1 MYPFLLQ
8 LYKIIF
14 NGVLMLKKYIELVKF
29 QHTIFSI
36 PFILIAM
43 IVAVNGWFGW
53 KLLILG
59 IIAAVS
65 ARNFAMAY
73 NRYADRDIDAKNPRT
88 ANRPSVTGEVK
99 EKEMLLFIVVNAVI
113 FVITAYLINSLA
125 FKLSIPI
132 LFILAGYSHFKRFS
146 EFAHLILGISLGLA
160 PIAGAIAVTNSIP
173 CWSVFL
179 AIGVMFWV
187 AGFDVLYSLQDIEF
201 DKKENLH
208 SIPALVGEKG
218 ALFISKM
225 FHVFAVIFWALFAA
239 YSHLGLWGW
248 MAVIIAAGMLYYE
261 HLLVNRDFK
270 NIPKAFFDVNGW
282 LGIIFLIFII
292 LDKV

>member
-1 MYPFLLQ
+1 
-8 LYKIIF
+8 
-14 NGVLMLKKYIELVKF
+14 MLKKYMELVKF
-29 QHTIFSI
+29 SHTIFSI

-43 IVAVNGWFGW
+43 IVAANGWFGW

-73 NRYADRDIDAKNPRT
+73 NRFVDRDIDAKNPRT

-99 EKEMLLFIVVNAVI
+99 EREMLLFIGVNALI
-113 FVITAYLINSLA
+113 FIVTAYLINSLA
-125 FKLSIPI
+125 FKLSISI
-132 LFILAGYSHFKRFS
+132 LFILAVYSHFKRFS
-146 EFAHLILGISLGLA
+146 EFAHLVLGISLGLA
-160 PIAGAIAVTNSIP
+160 PIAGAVAVTNSIP

-179 AIGVMFWV
+179 AIAVMFWV
-187 AGFDVLYSLQDIEF
+187 AGFDILYSLQDMEF

-208 SIPALVGEKG
+208 SIPALIGERG

-225 FHVFAVIFWALFAA
+225 FHIFAVIFWILFAA
-239 YSHLGLWGW
+239 YTKLGFFGW
-248 MAVIIAAGMLYYE
+248 IAVFIAAALLYYE
-261 HLLVNRDFK
+261 QILVNKDFR
-270 NIPKAFFDVNGW
+270 NIPKAFFDVNGF

-292 LDKV
+292 LDKA

>member
-1 MYPFLLQ
+1 
-8 LYKIIF
+8 
-14 NGVLMLKKYIELVKF
+14 MLKKYMDLVKF
-29 QHTIFSI
+29 SHTIFSI

-43 IVAVNGWFGW
+43 IVAADGWFGW

-73 NRYADRDIDAKNPRT
+73 NRYVDRDIDAKNPRT
-88 ANRPSVTGEVK
+88 SNRPSVTGEVS
-99 EKEMLLFIVVNAVI
+99 EKEQIVFIAINALIFIV
-113 FVITAYLINSLA
+113 TAYLINSLA
-125 FKLSIPI
+125 FKFSIPI

-160 PIAGAIAVTNSIP
+160 PIAGAVAVSASIP

-179 AIGVMFWV
+179 AIAVMFWV
-187 AGFDVLYSLQDIEF
+187 AGFDILYSLQDMEF
-201 DKKENLH
+201 DKKYNLH
-208 SIPALVGEKG
+208 SIPALVGESG

-225 FHVFAVIFWALFAA
+225 FHIFAIIFWALFAA
-239 YSHLGLWGW
+239 YAHLGFFGW
-248 MAVIIAAGMLYYE
+248 VAVVIAAVMLYYE
-261 HLLVNRDFK
+261 HILVNRDFK
-270 NIPKAFFDVNGW
+270 NIPKAFFDVNGF
-282 LGIIFLIFII
+282 LGIIFLVFII

>member
-1 MYPFLLQ
+1 
-8 LYKIIF
+8 
-14 NGVLMLKKYIELVKF
+14 
-29 QHTIFSI
+29 
-36 PFILIAM
+36 M
-43 IVAVNGWFGW
+43 IVAADGWFGW

-59 IIAAVS
+59 IVAAVS

-73 NRYADRDIDAKNPRT
+73 NRFVDRDIDVKNPRT
-88 ANRPSVTGEVK
+88 SNRPSVTGEVK
-99 EKEMLLFIVVNAVI
+99 ENEILLFIGINAII
-113 FVITAYLINSLA
+113 FIITAYLINSLA

-132 LFILAGYSHFKRFS
+132 LFVLAGYSHFKRFS

-160 PIAGAIAVTNSIP
+160 PIAGAVAVSDSIP

-201 DKKENLH
+201 DKKEHLH
-208 SIPALVGEKG
+208 SIPAMVGEKG

-239 YSHLGLWGW
+239 YAHLGFWGW
-248 MAVIIAAGMLYYE
+248 MAVIIGAGMLYYE

-270 NIPKAFFDVNGW
+270 NIPKAFFDVNGF
-282 LGIIFLIFII
+282 LGIIFLVFII

>member
-1 MYPFLLQ
+1 
-8 LYKIIF
+8 
-14 NGVLMLKKYIELVKF
+14 MLKKYMELVKF

-43 IVAVNGWFGW
+43 IVAADGWFGW

-73 NRYADRDIDAKNPRT
+73 NRFVDRDIDAKNPRT
-88 ANRPSVTGEVK
+88 ANRPSVTGEVS
-99 EKEMLLFIVVNAVI
+99 EKEQILFIVINALI
-113 FVITAYLINSLA
+113 FVITAYLINPLA

-132 LFILAGYSHFKRFS
+132 LFVLAGYSHFKRFS
-146 EFAHLILGISLGLA
+146 EFAHLVLGISLGLA
-160 PIAGAIAVTNSIP
+160 PIAGAVAATNSIP

-179 AIGVMFWV
+179 ALGVMFWV
-187 AGFDVLYSLQDIEF
+187 AGFDILYSLQDIEF
-201 DKKENLH
+201 DKEHNLH
-208 SIPALVGEKG
+208 SIPALVGERG

-225 FHVFAVIFWALFAA
+225 FHVFAVIFWALFASYA
-239 YSHLGLWGW
+239 HLGFFGW
-248 MAVIIAAGMLYYE
+248 IAVLIGAAMLYYE
-261 HLLVNRDFK
+261 HILVNKDFK
-270 NIPKAFFDVNGW
+270 NIPKAFFDVNGF

>member
-1 MYPFLLQ
+1 
-8 LYKIIF
+8 
-14 NGVLMLKKYIELVKF
+14 MLKKYMDLVKF

-43 IVAVNGWFGW
+43 IVAANGWFGW

-73 NRYADRDIDAKNPRT
+73 NRFADRDIDAKNPRT
-88 ANRPSVTGEVK
+88 ANRPSVTGEIK
-99 EKEMLLFIVVNAVI
+99 EKEMLLFIIINAII
-113 FVITAYLINSLA
+113 FIVTAYLINSLA

-132 LFILAGYSHFKRFS
+132 LFVLAGYSHFKRFS

-160 PIAGAIAVTNSIP
+160 PIAGAVAVSSLIP

-201 DKKENLH
+201 DKKEHLH

-239 YSHLGLWGW
+239 YAHLGFWGW
-248 MAVIIAAGMLYYE
+248 MAVIIGAGMLYYE

-270 NIPKAFFDVNGW
+270 NIPKAFFDVNGF
-282 LGIIFLIFII
+282 LGIIFLVFII